1 MISQTARYALH
12 VLGFLASR
20 RDEMLPGE
28 EIARATGIPA
38 NYLSKV
44 LNQLRKAGIVESRKG
59 WGGGFRVRPEA
70 ATRPIRDIVAAI
82 DGIDSTRRNDCL
94 FGLPA
99 CSSSS
104 PCPLHSDWE
113 RIRSIFDRMLAD
125 TTVADLARKET

>member
-12 VLGFLASR
+12 VLGFLTGRSG
-20 RDEMLPGE
+20 EMLPGE
-28 EIARATGIPA
+28 EIAQATGIPA

-59 WGGGFRVRPEA
+59 WGGGFRIRPDA
-70 ATRPIRDIVAAI
+70 AARPIRDIVAAI
-82 DGIDSTRRNDCL
+82 DGIDSTRRDDCL

-99 CSSSS
+99 CNAGS
-104 PCPLHSDWE
+104 PCPLHPDWE

-125 TTVADLARKET
+125 TTVADLARRET